1 MKKLLLIRHAKA
13 THESGYVDFDRPLK
27 QSGMQDSVL
36 MATLLKGQLQI
47 PQIIVTSPALRTKT
61 TAEIFANH
69 FKLPVPGEDKRIYE
83 ASENTWVKVINS
95 LPDEYDFI
103 GIVGHNPG
111 ISQILYYLT
120 SQLKEM
126 PTCAVAVITFE
137 NDTWQSISEED
148 GKLVHFD
155 SPKG

>member
-27 QSGMQDSVL
+27 PSGMQDAVL

-47 PQIIVTSPALRTKT
+47 PQIIITSPALRTKT
-61 TAEIFANH
+61 TAEIFANQ
-69 FKLPVPGEDKRIYE
+69 FKLPAPGEDKRIYE
-83 ASENTWVKVINS
+83 ASENTWVKVING
-95 LPDEYDFI
+95 LPDEYDYI
-103 GIVGHNPG
+103 GVIGHNPG

-126 PTCAVAVITFE
+126 PTCAVAIITFE

-148 GKLVHFD
+148 GKLTHFD

>member
-27 QSGMQDSVL
+27 QSGMQDAVL

-47 PQIIVTSPALRTKT
+47 PQIIITSPALRTKT
-61 TAEIFANH
+61 TAEIFANQ
-69 FKLPVPGEDKRIYE
+69 FKLPAPGEDKRIYE
-83 ASENTWVKVINS
+83 ASENTWVKIVNS
-95 LPDEYDFI
+95 LPDEYDYI

-126 PTCAVAVITFE
+126 PTCAVAIITFE

>member
-47 PQIIVTSPALRTKT
+47 PQIIITSPALRTKT

-69 FKLPVPGEDKRIYE
+69 FKLSAPAEDKRIYE

-126 PTCAVAVITFE
+126 PTCAVAIVTFE

>member
-47 PQIIVTSPALRTKT
+47 PQIIITSPALRTKT

-95 LPDEYDFI
+95 LPDEHDFI

>member
-47 PQIIVTSPALRTKT
+47 PQIIITSPALRTKT

>member
-47 PQIIVTSPALRTKT
+47 PQIIITSPALRTKT

-83 ASENTWVKVINS
+83 ASENTWVKVIND

-120 SQLKEM
+120 GQLKEM
-126 PTCAVAVITFE
+126 PTCAVAIISFE

>member
-13 THESGYVDFDRPLK
+13 THESGYIDFDRPLK
-27 QSGMQDSVL
+27 QSGIQDAVL

-47 PQIIVTSPALRTKT
+47 PQIIITSPALRTKT
-61 TAEIFANH
+61 TAEIFANQ
-69 FKLPVPGEDKRIYE
+69 FKLSAPGVDKRIYE
-83 ASENTWVKVINS
+83 AGENTWVKVINS

-103 GIVGHNPG
+103 GVVGHNPG

-137 NDTWQSISEED
+137 NDSWQSISEED

>member
-95 LPDEYDFI
+95 LPDDYDFI

>member
-13 THESGYVDFDRPLK
+13 THESGYIDFDRPLK
-27 QSGMQDSVL
+27 QSGMQDAVL

-47 PQIIVTSPALRTKT
+47 PQFIVTSPALRTKT

-69 FKLPVPGEDKRIYE
+69 FKLPAPGEDKRIYE
-83 ASENTWVKVINS
+83 ASEKTWVKVING
-95 LPDEYDFI
+95 LPDEYDYI
-103 GIVGHNPG
+103 GVVGHNPG

-126 PTCAVAVITFE
+126 PTCAVAIIAFE

-148 GKLVHFD
+148 GKLIHFD

>member
-47 PQIIVTSPALRTKT
+47 PEIIITSPALRTKT

-69 FKLPVPGEDKRIYE
+69 FKLPAPDEDKRIYE
-83 ASENTWVKVINS
+83 ASESTWVKVINS

-137 NDTWQSISEED
+137 NDTWESISEED

>member
-13 THESGYVDFDRPLK
+13 THESGYIDFDRPLK
-27 QSGMQDSVL
+27 QSGMQDAVL

-47 PQIIVTSPALRTKT
+47 PQIIITSPALRTKT
-61 TAEIFANH
+61 TADIFANQ
-69 FKLPVPGEDKRIYE
+69 FKLSAPGEDKRIYE
-83 ASENTWVKVINS
+83 ASENTWVKVINN
-95 LPDEYDFI
+95 LPNEYDFI

-137 NDTWQSISEED
+137 NDSWQSISEED